1 MRVAPGAPARTAA
14 TLEGVTK
21 LPAVP
26 EPLSAPVF
34 DSHCHLDIMVGN
46 RQASSGDPVAQ
57 AAQASAASVR
67 SILEDARAVGVTR
80 LVTIGYDLKSSR
92 WNAEV
97 AAQQEGVYAG
107 VAIHPNEAH
116 EATPEV
122 LAEIEA
128 LAGRPDVR
136 AVGETGL
143 DYYRDWASK
152 DDQHASFRAHVEIAK
167 RTGKALVIH
176 DRDAHDDVLK
186 VLAAEGAPE
195 KVVFH
200 SFSGDAEMA
209 KKCIEA
215 GYFMSFSGPVTYKNA
230 AYLRE
235 AAEVAPV
242 ELMLVETDAPYLPPV
257 PHRGKPNA
265 PYLIPLTLRC
275 LAEVKG
281 IHPDELCEAITTNGV
296 TVFGEW

>member
-1 MRVAPGAPARTAA
+1 MS
-14 TLEGVTK
+14 K
-21 LPAVP
+21 IPAVP
-26 EPLSAPVF
+26 DPLPAQVF

-57 AAQASAASVR
+57 AAQAASATVE
-67 SILEDARAVGVTR
+67 SILADARAVGVVR
-80 LVTIGYDLKSSR
+80 LVTIGYDLRSSQ
-92 WNAEV
+92 WNADV
-97 AAQQEGVYAG
+97 AAQHQDVYAG

-128 LAGRPDVR
+128 LAGRPEVR

-143 DYYRDWASK
+143 DYFRDWAAK
-152 DDQHASFRAHVEIAK
+152 DDQHASFRAHIEIAK

-186 VLAAEGAPE
+186 VLAHEGAPD

-209 KKCIEA
+209 KKCAEA

-230 AYLRE
+230 GYLRE
-235 AAEVAPV
+235 AAQVAPT
-242 ELMLVETDAPYLPPV
+242 ELLLVETDAPYLPPV
-257 PHRGKPNA
+257 PHRGRPNA
-265 PYLIPLTLRC
+265 PYLIPITLRC
-275 LAEVKG
+275 LAEVKAVQ
-281 IHPDELCEAITTNGV
+281 PEALCAAIEDNGV
-296 TVFGEW
+296 TVFGQW

>member
-1 MRVAPGAPARTAA
+1 M
-14 TLEGVTK
+14 
-21 LPAVP
+21 
-26 EPLSAPVF
+26 F

-57 AAQASAASVR
+57 AAQAASATVE
-67 SILEDARAVGVTR
+67 SILADARAVGVAR
-80 LVTIGYDLKSSR
+80 LVTIGYDLRSSQ
-92 WNAEV
+92 WNADV
-97 AAQQEGVYAG
+97 AAQHRDVYAG

-128 LAGRPDVR
+128 LAGRPEVR

-143 DYYRDWASK
+143 DYFRDWAAK
-152 DDQHASFRAHVEIAK
+152 DDQHASFRAHIEIAK

-186 VLAAEGAPE
+186 VLAHEGAPD

-209 KKCIEA
+209 KKCAEA

-230 AYLRE
+230 GYLRE
-235 AAEVAPV
+235 AAQVAPT
-242 ELMLVETDAPYLPPV
+242 ELLLVETDAPYLPPV

-265 PYLIPLTLRC
+265 PYLIPITLHC
-275 LAEVKG
+275 LAEVKAVQ
-281 IHPDELCEAITTNGV
+281 PEALCAAIEDNGV
-296 TVFGEW
+296 TVFGQW

>member
-1 MRVAPGAPARTAA
+1 MTRIPAA
-14 TLEGVTK
+14 
-21 LPAVP
+21 P

-57 AAQASAASVR
+57 AAQAASVTVR
-67 SILEDARAVGVTR
+67 DILRDAREVGVTR
-80 LVTIGYDLKSSR
+80 LVTIGYDLASSR
-92 WNAEV
+92 WNADV
-97 AAQQEGVYAG
+97 AAGQEGVYAG

-122 LAEIEA
+122 LVEIES
-128 LAGRPDVR
+128 LAGQRDVR

-143 DYYRDWASK
+143 DYFRDWASK
-152 DDQHASFRAHVEIAK
+152 DDQHASFRAHIEIAK

-186 VLAAEGAPE
+186 VLAEQGAPD

-200 SFSGDAEMA
+200 SYSGDAEMA
-209 KKCIEA
+209 KKCAEA

-230 AYLRE
+230 GYLRE
-235 AAEVAPV
+235 AAAVAPI

-257 PHRGKPNA
+257 PYRGKPNA

-281 IHPDELCEAITTNGV
+281 VHPDELCEAISANGV

>member
-1 MRVAPGAPARTAA
+1 MS
-14 TLEGVTK
+14 K
-21 LPAVP
+21 LPAAP
-26 EPLSAPVF
+26 EPLSSPVF

-57 AAQASAASVR
+57 AAQAASATVR
-67 SILEDARAVGVTR
+67 GILDDARAVGVTR
-80 LVTIGYDLKSSR
+80 LVTIGYDLPSSR
-92 WNAEV
+92 WNADV

-116 EATPEV
+116 ASTPEV

-128 LAGRPDVR
+128 LAGRPEVR

-152 DDQHASFRAHVEIAK
+152 EDQHASFRAHIEIAK

-176 DRDAHDDVLK
+176 DREAHDDVLR

-200 SFSGDAEMA
+200 SYSGDAEMA
-209 KKCIEA
+209 KKCVAA

-230 AYLRE
+230 GYLRA
-235 AAEVAPV
+235 AAEVAPP

-281 IHPDELCEAITTNGV
+281 IHPGRLSEAISANGV

>member
-1 MRVAPGAPARTAA
+1 MS
-14 TLEGVTK
+14 K
-21 LPAVP
+21 LPAAP
-26 EPLSAPVF
+26 EPLSSPVF
-34 DSHCHLDIMVGN
+34 DSHCHLDIMVGD

-57 AAQASAASVR
+57 AAQAASAGVR
-67 SILEDARAVGVTR
+67 GILEAARAVGVTR
-80 LVTIGYDLKSSR
+80 LVTIGYDLASSR
-92 WNAEV
+92 WNARV
-97 AAQQEGVYAG
+97 AAGQEGVYAG
-107 VAIHPNEAH
+107 VAVHPNEAH

-128 LAGRPDVR
+128 LARRPEVR

-143 DYYRDWASK
+143 DYYRDWSSR
-152 DDQHASFRAHVEIAK
+152 DDQHASFRAHIEIAK

-176 DRDAHDDVLK
+176 DREAHDDVLK
-186 VLAAEGAPE
+186 VLAEEGAPE

-209 KKCIEA
+209 KKCAEA

-230 AYLRE
+230 GYLRE
-235 AAEVAPV
+235 AAEVAP
-242 ELMLVETDAPYLPPV
+242 EQLMLVETDAPYLPPV

-281 IHPDELCEAITTNGV
+281 AHPDRLCEAISANGV

>member
-1 MRVAPGAPARTAA
+1 M
-14 TLEGVTK
+14 TK
-21 LPAVP
+21 LPTAP

-57 AAQASAASVR
+57 AAQAAEASVR
-67 SILEDARAVGVTR
+67 GILEDARAVGVTR

-97 AAQQEGVYAG
+97 AAEQEGVYAG

-122 LAEIEA
+122 LAEIER
-128 LAGRPDVR
+128 LARQPAVR

-152 DDQHASFRAHVEIAK
+152 EDQHASFRAHIEIAK

-176 DRDAHDDVLK
+176 DRDAHDDVFK
-186 VLAAEGAPE
+186 VLSEEGAPD

-209 KKCIEA
+209 KKCVEA

-235 AAEVAPV
+235 AAHTAPQ

-257 PHRGKPNA
+257 PYRGKPNA

-281 IHPDELCEAITTNGV
+281 VQPDQLCEAISVNGV

>member
-1 MRVAPGAPARTAA
+1 MDV
-14 TLEGVTK
+14 TLEGVSK
-21 LPAVP
+21 IPAAP
-26 EPLSAPVF
+26 EPLTAQVF

-57 AAQASAASVR
+57 AAQSAAATVEG
-67 SILEDARAVGVTR
+67 ILADSRAVGVAR
-80 LVTIGYDLKSSR
+80 LVTIGYDLPSSQ
-92 WNAEV
+92 WNADV
-97 AAQQEGVYAG
+97 AAAHEGIYAG

-116 EATPEV
+116 ESTPQV
-122 LAEIEA
+122 LAEIEE
-128 LAGRPDVR
+128 LAGRPEVR

-143 DYYRDWASK
+143 DYFRDWAAK
-152 DDQHASFRAHVEIAK
+152 DDQHASFRAHIEIAK

-186 VLAAEGAPE
+186 VLAAEGAPDR
-195 KVVFH
+195 VVFH

-209 KKCIEA
+209 KKCVDA

-230 AYLRE
+230 DYLRE
-235 AAEVAPV
+235 AARVAPP

-257 PHRGKPNA
+257 PFRGKPNA
-265 PYLIPLTLRC
+265 PHLIPLTLRC

-281 IHPDELCEAITTNGV
+281 VQPDYLCQAIEANGV
-296 TVFGEW
+296 TVFGAW

>member
-1 MRVAPGAPARTAA
+1 M
-14 TLEGVTK
+14 TK
-21 LPAVP
+21 LPAAP
-26 EPLSAPVF
+26 EPLSSPVF
-34 DSHCHLDIMVGN
+34 DSHCHLDIMVGD

-57 AAQASAASVR
+57 AAQAASAGVR
-67 SILEDARAVGVTR
+67 GILEDARAVGVTR
-80 LVTIGYDLKSSR
+80 LVTIGYDLASSR
-92 WNAEV
+92 WNARV
-97 AAQQEGVYAG
+97 AAEQEGVYAG
-107 VAIHPNEAH
+107 VAVHPNEAH
-116 EATPEV
+116 EATSEV

-128 LAGRPDVR
+128 LARRPEVR

-143 DYYRDWASK
+143 DYYRDWSSR
-152 DDQHASFRAHVEIAK
+152 DDQHTSFRAHIEIAK

-176 DRDAHDDVLK
+176 DREAHDDVLK
-186 VLAAEGAPE
+186 VLAEEGAPE

-209 KKCIEA
+209 KKCAEA

-235 AAEVAPV
+235 AAEVAP
-242 ELMLVETDAPYLPPV
+242 EQLMLVETDAPYLPPV

-281 IHPDELCEAITTNGV
+281 AHPDRLCEAISANGV

>member
-1 MRVAPGAPARTAA
+1 MSKPPAAPPVA
-14 TLEGVTK
+14 
-21 LPAVP
+21 P
-26 EPLSAPVF
+26 EPLPAPVF
-34 DSHCHLDIMVGN
+34 DSHCHLDIMVGD
-46 RQASSGDPVAQ
+46 RQASSGDPVAL
-57 AAQASAASVR
+57 AAQAASATVTG
-67 SILEDARAVGVTR
+67 ILDAARAVGVTR
-80 LVTIGYDLKSSR
+80 LVTIGYDLPSSR

-97 AAQQEGVYAG
+97 AAGHADVYAG

-116 EATPEV
+116 AATPET

-128 LAGRPDVR
+128 LAGRPEVR

-143 DYYRDWASK
+143 DYFRDWASR
-152 DDQHASFRAHVEIAK
+152 DDQHASFRAHIEIAK

-176 DRDAHDDVLK
+176 DRDAHADVLK
-186 VLAAEGAPE
+186 VLAEEGAPPV
-195 KVVFH
+195 VVFH

-209 KKCIEA
+209 AECAAA
-215 GYFMSFSGPVTYKNA
+215 GYYLSFSGPVTYKNA
-230 AYLRE
+230 GYLRE
-235 AAEVAPV
+235 AARVAPV

-281 IHPDELCEAITTNGV
+281 VEPGALCEAIDANGV
-296 TVFGEW
+296 AVFGAW

>member
-1 MRVAPGAPARTAA
+1 MST
-14 TLEGVTK
+14 TN
-21 LPAVP
+21 LPAAP
-26 EPLSAPVF
+26 KPLTAEVF

-57 AAQASAASVR
+57 AAQAARASVEG
-67 SILEDARAVGVTR
+67 ILGEARAVGVTR
-80 LVTIGYDLKSSR
+80 LVTIGYDLPSSR
-92 WNAEV
+92 WNAET
-97 AAQQEGVYAG
+97 AGLHADVYAG

-116 EATPEV
+116 ASTPEI
-122 LAEIEA
+122 LAEIEE
-128 LAGRPDVR
+128 LARLPHVR

-152 DDQHASFRAHVEIAK
+152 DDQHASFRAHIEIAK

-176 DRDAHDDVLK
+176 DREAHDDVLR
-186 VLAAEGAPE
+186 VLAEQGAPE
-195 KVVFH
+195 IVVFH

-209 KKCIEA
+209 KKCVEA

-235 AAEVAPV
+235 AARIAPK
-242 ELMLVETDAPYLPPV
+242 ELILVETDAPYLPPM

-265 PYLIPLTLRC
+265 PYLLPLTLRC
-275 LAEVKG
+275 LAEVKK
-281 IHPDELCEAITTNGV
+281 IEPADLAVAIGTNGE
-296 TVFGEW
+296 TVFGSW

>member
-1 MRVAPGAPARTAA
+1 MDV
-14 TLEGVTK
+14 TLECVSK
-21 LPAVP
+21 IPAPP

-46 RQASSGDPVAQ
+46 RQASSGDPVAR
-57 AAQASAASVR
+57 AAQAASVSVR
-67 SILEDARAVGVTR
+67 GILDDSRAVGVTR
-80 LVTIGYDLKSSR
+80 LVTIGYDLPSSR
-92 WNAEV
+92 WNAET
-97 AAQQEGVYAG
+97 AAGHEDVYAG

-116 EATPEV
+116 AATPEA

-128 LAGRPDVR
+128 LAGRDEVR

-143 DYYRDWASK
+143 DYYRDWASR
-152 DDQHASFRAHVEIAK
+152 DDQHTSFRAHIEIAK

-195 KVVFH
+195 VVVFH

-209 KKCIEA
+209 KKCVEA

-230 AYLRE
+230 GYLRE
-235 AAEVAPV
+235 AAQVAPA

-257 PHRGKPNA
+257 PYRGKPNA
-265 PYLIPLTLRC
+265 PFLIPLTLRC

-281 IHPDELCEAITTNGV
+281 VHPDELCEAISVNGV
-296 TVFGEW
+296 AVFGEW

>member
-1 MRVAPGAPARTAA
+1 MDA
-14 TLEGVTK
+14 VTK
-21 LPAVP
+21 LPAAP

-57 AAQASAASVR
+57 AAQQAAASVR
-67 SILEDARAVGVTR
+67 SILDDARAVGVTR
-80 LVTIGYDLKSSR
+80 LVTIGYDLASSR

-97 AAQQEGVYAG
+97 AAGQEGVYAG

-116 EATPEV
+116 ASTPEV

-128 LAGRPDVR
+128 LAGQDAVR

-152 DDQHASFRAHVEIAK
+152 DDQHASFLAHIEIAK

-186 VLAAEGAPE
+186 VLAAAGAPD

-209 KKCIEA
+209 KKCVEA

-230 AYLRE
+230 SYLRE
-235 AAEVAPV
+235 AAEVAPA

-275 LAEVKG
+275 LAEVKNV
-281 IHPDELCEAITTNGV
+281 HPDRLCEVISGNGV

>member
-1 MRVAPGAPARTAA
+1 MS
-14 TLEGVTK
+14 K
-21 LPAVP
+21 LPTAP

-57 AAQASAASVR
+57 AAQAASATVR
-67 SILEDARAVGVTR
+67 GILEEARAVGVTR
-80 LVTIGYDLKSSR
+80 LVTIGYDLASSR
-92 WNAEV
+92 WGAET
-97 AAQQEGVYAG
+97 AAAEEGVYAG

-116 EATPEV
+116 EATPEA

-128 LAGRPDVR
+128 LARRPEVR

-143 DYYRDWASK
+143 DWFRDWAGK
-152 DDQHASFRAHVEIAK
+152 DDQQASFRAHIEIAK

-186 VLAAEGAPE
+186 VLAAEGAPD

-200 SFSGDAEMA
+200 SYSGDAEMA
-209 KKCIEA
+209 KKCADA

-230 AYLRE
+230 GYLRE
-235 AAEVAPV
+235 AAAVAPL
-242 ELMLVETDAPYLPPV
+242 ELLLVETDAPYLPPV

-281 IHPDELCEAITTNGV
+281 VQPDDVCAAISTNGV

>member
-1 MRVAPGAPARTAA
+1 MSKPPAAPPVA
-14 TLEGVTK
+14 
-21 LPAVP
+21 P
-26 EPLSAPVF
+26 EPLPAPVF
-34 DSHCHLDIMVGN
+34 DSHCHLDIMVGD

-57 AAQASAASVR
+57 AAQAASATVSG
-67 SILEDARAVGVTR
+67 ILDDARAVGVTR
-80 LVTIGYDLKSSR
+80 LVTIGYDLPSSR

-97 AAQQEGVYAG
+97 AAAHADVYAG

-116 EATPEV
+116 AATPET

-128 LAGRPDVR
+128 LAGRPEVR

-143 DYYRDWASK
+143 DYFRDWASR
-152 DDQHASFRAHVEIAK
+152 DDQHASFRAHIEIAK

-176 DRDAHDDVLK
+176 DRDAHADVLK
-186 VLAAEGAPE
+186 VLAEEGAPPV
-195 KVVFH
+195 VVFH

-209 KKCIEA
+209 AECAAA
-215 GYFMSFSGPVTYKNA
+215 GYYLSFSGPVTYKNA
-230 AYLRE
+230 GYLRE
-235 AAEVAPV
+235 AARVAPV

-281 IHPDELCEAITTNGV
+281 VDPGALCAAIDANGV
-296 TVFGEW
+296 AVFGAW